1 MYRDQSRWQEG
12 QAMPIRFHF
21 NWTLGGLWWGRASN
35 GCWCPHLAPPASRL
49 SPAQPPES
57 TMELF
62 CGTWALGGFFWGEGR
77 DVRWD
82 AGFGPPLCL
91 SLSRP
96 LPRHQHF
103 CCLLGTAG
111 CVLPQQTSR
120 EYRVNLVKMLRGIQ
134 CESCQNVAGNPV

>member
-1 MYRDQSRWQEG
+1 
-12 QAMPIRFHF
+12 
-21 NWTLGGLWWGRASN
+21 
-35 GCWCPHLAPPASRL
+35 
-49 SPAQPPES
+49 
-57 TMELF
+57 MELF
-62 CGTWALGGFFWGEGR
+62 CGTWALGGFFWGGEGR

-96 LPRHQHF
+96 LPRRQHF

-120 EYRVNLVKMLRGIQ
+120 EYLVNLVKMLRGIQ

>member
-1 MYRDQSRWQEG
+1 MGAGAPTLPRPPPACRQPSRPKVPW
-12 QAMPIRFHF
+12 
-21 NWTLGGLWWGRASN
+21 NCSVVLGLWAGS
-35 GCWCPHLAPPASRL
+35 
-49 SPAQPPES
+49 
-57 TMELF
+57 F
-62 CGTWALGGFFWGEGR
+62 GGGEGR

-96 LPRHQHF
+96 LPRRQHF